1 MTPVNTLRVVQLE
14 FPASLESR
22 DPRDQRDYLEI
33 MDLKDPKVHVDTK
46 VNQVLLELKAPLAP
60 RDHKDPRVKLEQRV
74 IQVLEVPKVQRGFR
88 DR

>member
-22 DPRDQRDYLEI
+22 DPRVQRDYLEI
-33 MDLKDPKVHVDTK
+33 MDLKDKRVHVDTK

-60 RDHKDPRVKLEQRV
+60 RDHKDPREKLEQRV

>member
-22 DPRDQRDYLEI
+22 DPRVQRDYLEI
-33 MDLKDPKVHVDTK
+33 MDLKDSKVDVDTK
-46 VNQVLLELKAPLAP
+46 VKQVLLELKAPLAP
-60 RDHKDPRVKLEQRV
+60 RDHKDPRVKLERRV
-74 IQVLEVPKVQRGFR
+74 IQVLEVPKVQKGFR

>member
-1 MTPVNTLRVVQLE
+1 MAPVNTLRVVQLE

-33 MDLKDPKVHVDTK
+33 MDLKAPRVRVDTK
-46 VNQVLLELKAPLAP
+46 VKQVLLELKAP

-74 IQVLEVPKVQRGFR
+74 IRVLEVLKVQRGFR

>member
-1 MTPVNTLRVVQLE
+1 MAPVNTLRVVQLE
-14 FPASLESR
+14 FPAFLESR

-33 MDLKDPKVHVDTK
+33 MDLKDPKVDVDTK
-46 VNQVLLELKAPLAP
+46 VKQVLLELKAPVAP
-60 RDHKDPRVKLEQRV
+60 RDHKDPRVKLERRV

>member
-1 MTPVNTLRVVQLE
+1 MAPVNTLHVVQLE

-33 MDLKDPKVHVDTK
+33 MDLKDPKVDVDTK
-46 VNQVLLELKAPLAP
+46 VKQVLLELKAPLAP
-60 RDHKDPRVKLEQRV
+60 RDHKDPRVKLEERV

>member
-22 DPRDQRDYLEI
+22 DPRVQRDYLEI
-33 MDLKDPKVHVDTK
+33 MDLKDKRVHVDTK

-60 RDHKDPRVKLEQRV
+60 RDHKDPREKLEQRV
-74 IQVLEVPKVQRGFR
+74 IQALEVPKVQKGFR

>member
-1 MTPVNTLRVVQLE
+1 MAPVNTLRVVQLE
-14 FPASLESR
+14 FRASLESR
-22 DPRDQRDYLEI
+22 DSRVQRDHLEI
-33 MDLKDPKVHVDTK
+33 MDLKDPRVHVDTK
-46 VNQVLLELKAPLAP
+46 VNQVLLELKAPLAL